1 MGNVQ
6 LYIQSRGEGGRGDCA
21 RVLCATEKKYRF
33 LVKKETALGI
43 GGTKK
48 SQKKKPAA

>member
-1 MGNVQ
+1 MYN
-6 LYIQSRGEGGRGDCA
+6 YISSLEERGEGEIA
-21 RVLCATEKKYRF
+21 RACCVLRKKYRF